1 MKKIILVVAIVV
13 ALGAVAAYF
22 LVFQAKPQDPKELLG
37 LWQKES
43 TGEFVFFLEF
53 KEKELCV
60 GGSGRTPENFV
71 CSQYLPYSLNGNTLI
86 LNGSPYAEWEIT
98 GGKLELKSK
107 SGQEKNVYL
116 KVR

>member
-22 LVFQAKPQDPKELLG
+22 LVFQAQPQDPKELLG

-53 KEKELCV
+53 KESELCV
-60 GGSGRTPENFV
+60 GGSGRTPESFV
-71 CSQYLPYSLNGNTLI
+71 CNQYLPYSISEDTLI
-86 LNGSPYAEWEIT
+86 LNNSPYAEWKVG
-98 GGKLELKSK
+98 GGKLELKS
-107 SGQEKNVYL
+107 GQDKNVYF